1 MSGYF
6 QRLMARGA
14 GSGDEVHPL
23 SRLPF
28 AGLATAEPLGGSS
41 EFTTTSHP
49 WDQPQPVG
57 QPERNR
63 TVAEAPASRPE
74 PPAALLRP
82 PAPQISNAATVGVP
96 AAALVPQIP
105 PLLIQTH
112 ALGVETASMRRPP
125 SIMPATP
132 SSARRPPPIILAAP
146 APAAPSQ
153 SIVTQQP
160 PMDRVA
166 ARDADEASDSFR
178 LMGPAPASRGLV
190 QDAIPSPTFSPTAG
204 VGRVRAANPTL
215 PAHLSVRPQKAER
228 AQAEATEVHVSIGRI
243 EITAM
248 QTPMPPKRK
257 PAASRKPLSLDDYL
271 AQRGRA

>member
-28 AGLATAEPLGGSS
+28 AGMATAELLGGSG
-41 EFTTTSHP
+41 EFTATPRS
-49 WDQPQPVG
+49 WDQPQPAG
-57 QPERNR
+57 HPERNL
-63 TVAEAPASRPE
+63 TVAEIPASRSE

-82 PAPQISNAATVGVP
+82 PAPKISNAATVEEP
-96 AAALVPQIP
+96 AAAPAPQIP

-112 ALGVETASMRRPP
+112 ALGVETASVRRPP
-125 SIMPATP
+125 SIMPAAPT
-132 SSARRPPPIILAAP
+132 SMRRPPPIIPAAP
-146 APAAPSQ
+146 AARSQ
-153 SIVTQQP
+153 SIVMQQP
-160 PMDRVA
+160 PMERAA

-178 LMGPAPASRGLV
+178 LMAPASRRLAR
-190 QDAIPSPTFSPTAG
+190 DAIPSPGFSPTAG
-204 VGRVRAANPTL
+204 AGRVQAANPTL
-215 PAHLSVRPQKAER
+215 PARPSVRSQPER
-228 AQAEATEVHVSIGRI
+228 AQAEANEVHVSIGRI

-248 QTPMPPKRK
+248 QMPAPPKRK
-257 PAASRKPLSLDDYL
+257 SAAKPPRSLDDYL